1 MNYQQLIFKSIGLG
15 INCSALISKKR
26 AGQRA
31 YGLFTTPPTPQLRE
45 KELEFLNTSTRFDT
59 MRGGR
64 RIVEYHWG
72 EELAPYIL
80 LSYGWGYNAGRWRHF
95 VGPLVEAGY
104 RVIAYDPPG
113 HGQAVRERL
122 NFVENVDIIAD
133 LIRHYGRP
141 EVTIGHSFGGS
152 CSVQAMSFLPKT
164 LHPRKMVV
172 MGAFSNAQTSVFKS
186 FKNGLG
192 LHQGVYQEFENCIAA
207 AAGDRFRSFDIGRG
221 TAGLGHVPAL
231 IVHDPQDKVTSGNQ
245 ALGFHAYWPGSALY
259 LPLGARH
266 HLGTPRVTNA
276 IVDFVVHSNLPQ
288 TATVQE
294 RPLPESYELASFY
307 KR

>member
-1 MNYQQLIFKSIGLG
+1 MNYQQLIFKTIGL
-15 INCSALISKKR
+15 NVNLSSLFSKKR
-26 AGQRA
+26 AGLKA
-31 YGLFTTPPTPQLRE
+31 YRLFTTPPKPQLRE
-45 KELEFLNTSTRFDT
+45 KELDFLGTATRLDSV
-59 MRGGR
+59 RAGR
-64 RIVEYHWG
+64 SIVEYHWG
-72 EELAPYIL
+72 AEEAPYIL
-80 LSYGWGYNAGRWRHF
+80 LSYGWGYNTGRWRYF

-122 NFVENVDIIAD
+122 NFVENVDIISD
-133 LIRHYGRP
+133 LICHYGRP
-141 EVTIGHSFGGS
+141 EITIGHSFGGS
-152 CSVQAMSFLPKT
+152 CSVQAMSFLPKA
-164 LHPRKMVV
+164 LHPQRMVV

-192 LHQGVYQEFENCIAA
+192 LNRLVYQEFENCIEE

-221 TAGLGHVPAL
+221 SAALGHIPAL
-231 IVHDPQDKVTSGNQ
+231 IVHDPQDEITSGNQ

-259 LPLGARH
+259 LPLGAKH

-276 IVDFVVHSNLPQ
+276 IIDFAVRGDLPQ

-294 RPLPESYELASFY
+294 RPLPKSYELASFY